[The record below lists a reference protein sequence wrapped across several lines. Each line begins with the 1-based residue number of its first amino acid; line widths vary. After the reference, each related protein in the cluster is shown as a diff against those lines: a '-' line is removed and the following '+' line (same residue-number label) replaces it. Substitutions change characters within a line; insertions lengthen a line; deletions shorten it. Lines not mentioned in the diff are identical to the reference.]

1 MSWSDDNAELIE
13 GFVAES
19 REALDSINPLF
30 IEVVEDLKDGR
41 AADLETLNGIFRL
54 FHTMKGSA
62 GFLNLNVLVEVNHEA
77 ETLLDLCRKD
87 PSLLKQK
94 DIEVLLSSCDVLSQ
108 LIDAIEAN
116 GHDEGHLDT
125 SNILIDLKAA
135 QENMNKPADAPSLG
149 ASKEV
154 SISGNELTGDE
165 FTLDFALLSPEILE
179 KFVQEGLDLLDTAE
193 GDLLSFEKNKEDAS
207 VLDSAF
213 RNIHTF
219 KGNCGFMSFSDMQKI
234 AHGIEAILEGLRDRR
249 SKAEEE
255 TLNVLLNSVDTLR
268 DGLIG
273 LMQGRQGEIDEK
285 DILLTLLDNLKP
297 SENSYN
303 VMSLKDEKADTV
315 ELNTKVANR
324 ILLVEDETST
334 QKLICKILTKKG
346 FECFA
351 CDSAEDGL
359 ELLNSGQKIDV
370 CISDITLPGISG
382 EEFITQVNTRYH
394 SIPVI
399 ALSGNKDRDLLKNLM
414 KLEVY
419 GFADKPVNKVEL
431 LELVGNAI
439 EHYVRK
445 QFQTGKSTE
454 SSKSKESS
462 KAKVRHDIRVDLHK
476 LDTLIDL
483 VGELII
489 AEAMVT
495 RHSELEGLELPGF
508 ERSAHRLH
516 LITNELQDIAMAVR
530 MVPVSATFKKMMRL
544 VHDVSNKTGK
554 PLKLAIKGEDTEVD
568 KAVVD
573 MIADPLVH
581 MIRNSADHGVEDP
594 DERERVGKNRQGI
607 IKLEASQK
615 ASEVLI
621 VVGDDGRGLNREK
634 IIEKSKSNGLIT
646 DNGES
651 LSDEEVYQ
659 LIFEP
664 GFSTAQEITD
674 ISGRGVGMDVV
685 KRNIEKVKGRIE
697 IKNRPG
703 KGCSF
708 IIHIPLT
715 LATIEGMLV
724 RVGNTK
730 YTVPI
735 SDIRES
741 IRPDKSQITVRPD
754 GQEFVKIRESLHPV
768 YRLHELHNLQPEHTE
783 LDQGILMVLD
793 LIQGPVCLFVDGIMH
808 QVQTVIKR
816 LSGYMGDVKGISG
829 CNILG
834 NGEVALILNPE
845 SAMKCIPVKRNL
857 NEAV

>member
-1 MSWSDDNAELIE
+1 MTWSDDNTELLE

-19 REALDSINPLF
+19 REAMDSINPLF
-30 IEVVEDLKDGR
+30 VEVVDKLNEGCVID
-41 AADLETLNGIFRL
+41 AETLNGIFRL

-87 PSLLKQK
+87 PELLNVEF
-94 DIEVLLSSCDVLSQ
+94 IETLLDACDVLSQ
-108 LIDAIEAN
+108 LIDAIELT
-116 GHDEGHLDT
+116 GSDEGHIDT
-125 SNILIDLKAA
+125 SNIIEKLKAA
-135 QENMNKPADAPSLG
+135 QEMMLNPGAETRTKQADVP
-149 ASKEV
+149 
-154 SISGNELTGDE
+154 ISGNELTGDE

-179 KFVQEGLDLLDTAE
+179 KFVQEGLDLMDNSEA
-193 GDLLSFEKNKEDAS
+193 DLLAFSKNNDEKT

-213 RNIHTF
+213 RNVHTF

-234 AHGIEAILEGLRDRR
+234 AHGVEAVLQGLKDGR

-255 TLNVLLNSVDTLR
+255 TINVLLNSVDTMK

-273 LMQGRQGEIDEK
+273 LMQGGKGEIEQLDT
-285 DILLTLLDNLKP
+285 ILSLLENLKP
-297 SENSYN
+297 LENAVAVKTEN
-303 VMSLKDEKADTV
+303 PKNDTV
-315 ELNTKVANR
+315 ELNTNIASR
-324 ILLVEDETST
+324 ILLVEDDPST
-334 QKLICKILTKKG
+334 QKLISKILTKKG
-346 FECFA
+346 LECFP
-351 CDSAEDGL
+351 CGSAEEGL

-370 CISDITLPGISG
+370 CLSDITLPNMSGKDFISQINAR
-382 EEFITQVNTRYH
+382 FH

-399 ALSGNKDRDLLKNLM
+399 ALSGNKDRELLKDLM

-419 GFADKPVNKVEL
+419 GFADKPINRTEL
-431 LELVGNAI
+431 LELVENAI

-445 QFQTGKSTE
+445 QFQSGKSSE
-454 SSKSKESS
+454 DKEVSKV
-462 KAKVRHDIRVDLHK
+462 KVRHDIRVDLQK

-495 RHSELEGLELPGF
+495 RHPEIEHIEKPGF

-530 MVPVSATFKKMMRL
+530 MVPVSGTFKKMMRL
-544 VHDVSNKTGK
+544 VHDVSNKINK
-554 PLKLAIKGEDTEVD
+554 PLKLILKGEETEVD

-581 MIRNSADHGVEDP
+581 MIRNSADHGIEDP
-594 DERERVGKNRQGI
+594 EDRVAAGKDKLGI
-607 IKLEASQK
+607 ITLDAVQK

-621 VVGDDGRGLNREK
+621 IVSDDGRGLNREK
-634 IIEKSKSNGLIT
+634 IIEKSKANGLIS
-646 DNGES
+646 DNGEN
-651 LSDEEVYQ
+651 LSDDEAYQ

-664 GFSTAQEITD
+664 GFSTAQEVTD

-685 KRNIEKVKGRIE
+685 KKNIEKIKGRIE
-697 IKNRPG
+697 IKNNPG
-703 KGCSF
+703 KGCAF

-724 RVGNTK
+724 KVGRTK

-735 SDIRES
+735 VDIRES
-741 IRPDKSQITVRPD
+741 LRPDKSQITVRPD
-754 GQEFVKIRESLHPV
+754 GQEFVKIRESLLPV
-768 YRLHELHNLQPEHTE
+768 FRLHELHNIEPEHLE
-783 LDQGILMVLD
+783 LNEGILMVLD
-793 LIQGPVCLFVDGIMH
+793 LLQGPVCLFVDDIMH
-808 QVQTVIKR
+808 QVQTVIKH
-816 LSGYMGDVKGISG
+816 LSGYMGDVRGISG

-834 NGEVALILNPE
+834 NGEVALILDPE
-845 SAMKCIPVKRNL
+845 SAMKCIPVKRNIH
-857 NEAV
+857 EAI